1 MRALGH
7 QFPEHE
13 HPELLVG
20 LNTADDAAVYRL
32 NPDQAIVQTLDFF
45 APTVDDPFQFG
56 QIAAANALNDV
67 YAMGADVLFALNIAA
82 FPDDLPVETIVAV
95 MEGGASK
102 VREAGGAIA
111 GGHTIVDREPK
122 YGLCVTGL
130 AHPEAVLRKARA
142 QPGDAILLTKPLG
155 TGVLLNGMRGGAVPA
170 AHEATVI
177 AQMSALNKRAAEL
190 ARESPVH
197 ALTDVTGFGLAG
209 HAVEVATT
217 SGVGVE
223 LSLGAL
229 PALPG
234 LADCVAQGLM
244 TGGQANN
251 RDYFSARVATARALT
266 PLEDTLLYDPQ
277 TTGGLLI
284 VLPESAADEL
294 GARLQAGGVDNWRVG
309 TVVAAPDAESAGV
322 RVTD

>member
-20 LNTADDAAVYRL
+20 LSKADDAAVYRL

-45 APTVDDPFQFG
+45 APTVDDPFRFG

-95 MEGGASK
+95 LEGGASK
-102 VREAGGAIA
+102 VREAGGAVA

-122 YGLCVTGL
+122 YGLCVTGI
-130 AHPEAVLRKARA
+130 AHPEAVLRKASA

-155 TGVLLNGMRGGAVPA
+155 TGVLLNGMRGGAVSA

-177 AQMSALNKRAAEL
+177 AQMSELNKRAAEL

-217 SGVGVE
+217 SGAGVE

-244 TGGQANN
+244 TGGQSNN
-251 RDYFSARVATARALT
+251 RDYFSARVAAARALT

-284 VLPESAADEL
+284 VLPESAAAEL
-294 GARLQAGGVDNWRVG
+294 GARLQAAGIGNWRVG
-309 TVVAAPDAESAGV
+309 TVVAAADAESAGV

>member
-20 LNTADDAAVYRL
+20 LSKADDAAVYRL

-95 MEGGASK
+95 LEGGASK

-122 YGLCVTGL
+122 YGLCVTGI
-130 AHPEAVLRKARA
+130 AHPEAVLRKASA
-142 QPGDAILLTKPLG
+142 QPGDAIMLTKPLG
-155 TGVLLNGMRGGAVPA
+155 TGVLLNGMRGGAVSA

-177 AQMSALNKRAAEL
+177 AQMSELNKRAAEL

-209 HAVEVATT
+209 HAVEVAMT

-234 LADCVAQGLM
+234 LEACVAQGLM

-284 VLPESAADEL
+284 VLPESAAAEL
-294 GARLQAGGVDNWRVG
+294 GARLQAAGIGNWRVG
-309 TVVAAPDAESAGV
+309 TVVASPDAESAGV

>member
-1 MRALGH
+1 VRALGH

-13 HPELLVG
+13 HPELIVG
-20 LNTADDAAVYRL
+20 LNKADDAAVYRL
-32 NPDQAIVQTLDFF
+32 NADQAIVQTLDFF

-95 MEGGASK
+95 LEGGASK
-102 VREAGGAIA
+102 VREAGGAVA

-130 AHPEAVLRKARA
+130 AHPDAVLRNARA
-142 QPGDAILLTKPLG
+142 EPGDAILLTKPLG
-155 TGVLLNGMRGGAVPA
+155 TGVLLNGMRGGKVSA
-170 AHEATVI
+170 AHEAIVV
-177 AQMSALNKRAAEL
+177 AQMAALNKAAAEA

-209 HAVEVATT
+209 HGVEVAAN

-234 LADCVAQGLM
+234 LAACVDQGLT

-251 RDYFSARVATARALT
+251 RDYFSAGVTLTRTIT

-284 VLPESAADEL
+284 VLPESAAAEL
-294 GARLQAGGVDNWRVG
+294 VARLEAAGVESWRVG
-309 TVVAAPDAESAGV
+309 TVVPATDTESAGV

>member
-20 LNTADDAAVYRL
+20 LSKADDAAVYRL

-95 MEGGASK
+95 LEGGASK
-102 VREAGGAIA
+102 VREAGGAVA

-122 YGLCVTGL
+122 YGLCVTGI
-130 AHPEAVLRKARA
+130 AHPEAVLRKASA

-155 TGVLLNGMRGGAVPA
+155 TGVLLNGMRGGEVPA
-170 AHEATVI
+170 AHEAIVI
-177 AQMSALNKRAAEL
+177 AQMSELNKRAAEL

-209 HAVEVATT
+209 HAVEVAMT

-234 LADCVAQGLM
+234 LEAGVAQGLM

-284 VLPESAADEL
+284 VLPESAAAEL
-294 GARLQAGGVDNWRVG
+294 GARLQAAGIGNWRVG
-309 TVVAAPDAESAGV
+309 TVVASPDAESGGV

>member
-20 LNTADDAAVYRL
+20 LNKADDAAVYRL

-95 MEGGASK
+95 LEGGASK

-122 YGLCVTGL
+122 YGLCVTGI
-130 AHPEAVLRKARA
+130 AHPDAVLRKGRA
-142 QPGDAILLTKPLG
+142 QPGDAVLLTKPLG
-155 TGVLLNGMRGGAVPA
+155 TGALLNGMRGGAVPA

-177 AQMSALNKRAAEL
+177 AQMSALNRRAAEL

-209 HAVEVATT
+209 HAVEVAIG

-234 LADCVAQGLM
+234 LADCVAQGLT

-284 VLPESAADEL
+284 VLPESAAAGL
-294 GARLQAGGVDNWRVG
+294 SARLHADGVENWRVG
-309 TVVAAPDAESAGV
+309 TVVAAADAGSAGV